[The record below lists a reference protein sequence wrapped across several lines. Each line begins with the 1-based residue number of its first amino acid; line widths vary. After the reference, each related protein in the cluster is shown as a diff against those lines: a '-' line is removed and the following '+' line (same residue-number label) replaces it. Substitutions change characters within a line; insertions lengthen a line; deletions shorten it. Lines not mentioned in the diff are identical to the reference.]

1 MASVFSNVF
10 SEEELE
16 YLTHHPEVLA
26 AHAKLGAGS
35 VYFSIPATDEIQAT
49 LKARW
54 GLEVGSS
61 IPMRWIQGDTA
72 PHKDVGP
79 SAFQTTFLVYLSD
92 SPGELVVDSQTYPIQ
107 ANVGF
112 SFQEGLSH
120 QTQNTENAPRLLVGP
135 MNERLESVG
144 GPPISYYPT
153 EADALAFTN
162 VLGTS
167 GYTVTGGPFGY
178 SSWRIASNSSGSS
191 PQNIV
196 YTDGAVLLFDGAYY
210 LYPSAPC
217 FLEGSK
223 LLCQVDGLEQ
233 YVPIEKL
240 QKGTLVKTSLDGFK
254 PVALLG
260 KGAILNPGDADRT
273 ENRLYKCSPL
283 NYPDLDED
291 LYLTGCHSILEAS
304 LTEKQ
309 KDDTK
314 RQLGKL
320 FGTDR
325 KYRLMAWL
333 DDRAEPWNSSGT
345 YPIWHLA
352 LEHADDGAN
361 YGVYANGLLVETCSL
376 RFLKNKSNM
385 DLK

>member
-1 MASVFSNVF
+1 
-10 SEEELE
+10 
-16 YLTHHPEVLA
+16 
-26 AHAKLGAGS
+26 
-35 VYFSIPATDEIQAT
+35 
-49 LKARW
+49 
-54 GLEVGSS
+54 
-61 IPMRWIQGDTA
+61 
-72 PHKDVGP
+72 
-79 SAFQTTFLVYLSD
+79 
-92 SPGELVVDSQTYPIQ
+92 
-107 ANVGF
+107 
-112 SFQEGLSH
+112 
-120 QTQNTENAPRLLVGP
+120 

-144 GPPISYYPT
+144 GVVPIFYYPT
-153 EADALAFTN
+153 EADAIAYTN
-162 VLGTS
+162 QLGTS
-167 GYTVTGGPFGY
+167 YSYIVAGGPFGY
-178 SSWRIASNSSGSS
+178 SSWRIANNSSGLS
-191 PQNIV
+191 PINVV
-196 YTDGAVLLFDGAYY
+196 YTDGMTLNSDELNSSYN

-260 KGAILNPGDADRT
+260 KGAILNPGDAERT

-283 NYPDLDED
+283 NYPDLEED

-309 KDDTK
+309 KEDTK

-320 FGTDR
+320 FGTDK